1 MSNSL
6 FRTKKIESILAEG
19 SDDPHGGGGL
29 KRVLTLRD
37 LTFFGIAAILGAGSF
52 SSLGGAVFHGGP
64 GVVVLFI
71 ITAIACAFTAF
82 CYSEFASRIP
92 VAGSAY
98 TYAYA
103 SFGELFAWII
113 GWALIMEYSIGNIYV
128 AYSWSDYF
136 TSFLERC
143 NVHMPAYLTTS
154 YMEAKH
160 AIADGSTN
168 KDVLAAWN
176 NAPEMGGLKIIFDLP
191 ALIINLLITYLV
203 YRGVKESRNFSN
215 VMVLLKMAVVL
226 LIILVGGY
234 LVFANG
240 LTPNWLPADDAGVK
254 SFMPNGFSGVMA
266 AVAGVFFAYIGFDA
280 VSVLAEE
287 SKNPQKD
294 LPRGMI
300 LSLVICTIVYIL
312 LTLVL
317 TGAANYRKFDGV
329 GDPLAFIFEPENL
342 NIPWMQFLVSICAV
356 VAMTSVLLVF
366 QMGQPRI
373 WMSMSRD
380 GLMPPVFQKIH
391 PKYKTPSFSTII
403 TGLVV
408 GVPILFTDKTFVL
421 DFTSIATLF
430 AFVLV
435 CGGVLLLPRREKKHG
450 GFNMPYINSKLIYP
464 ALIAGS
470 ILLIG
475 ILFKDYFKELFQFYL
490 NEKDKKNVVSALSS
504 KAKADFSENYI
515 LAVGEL
521 SRIEKKLDNNKQL
534 INGLTIIEEN
544 NKAVNK
550 VIDSLGAKAISSSA
564 NYKNYLL
571 NEGAGLADSTVLIAP
586 ADIDFTA
593 QLQHLIHKTLSTT
606 GNAKNIFSI
615 SDSSAISQALSKK
628 DSDSTLLKKFR
639 SQLLLVDLI
648 QTDSA
653 TAGKDAIRASLD
665 SAFIKLS
672 LGKVRSESADSLLT
686 KKTQNASLIIFWIS
700 CLFLSIFAFIKNWSL
715 IPLMGL
721 TTCMYLLT
729 GMTLSNWI
737 WFGAWLGIG
746 LIIYLLYG
754 YKKSK
759 LAE

>member
-1 MSNSL
+1 MANSL
-6 FRTKKIESILAEG
+6 FRTKKIASILAEG

-29 KRVLTLRD
+29 KRVLSMRD

-64 GVVVLFI
+64 GVVILFV

-103 SFGELFAWII
+103 SFGELFAWVI

-136 TSFLERC
+136 TSFLDKTGEMLHI
-143 NVHMPAYLTTS
+143 NLHIPEYLSTS

-168 KDVLAAWN
+168 ADVLAAWN
-176 NAPEMGGLKIIFDLP
+176 NSPVIGGQRIIFDLP

-215 VMVLLKMAVVL
+215 IMVLLKLAVVG

-234 LVFANG
+234 LVFSNG
-240 LTPNWLPADDAGVK
+240 LTFNWTPPNDAGVK
-254 SFMPNGFSGVMA
+254 SFMPNGFGGVMM
-266 AVAGVFFAYIGFDA
+266 AVSGVFFAYIGFDA

-287 SKNPQKD
+287 SKNPQRD
-294 LPRGMI
+294 LPKGMI
-300 LSLVICTIVYIL
+300 LSLVVCTIIYIL

-317 TGAANYRKFDGV
+317 TGAVNYRNFDGV
-329 GDPLAFIFEPENL
+329 GDPLAFIFERQNL
-342 NIPWMQFLVSICAV
+342 NVGWMQFLVSVCAV

-391 PKYKTPSFSTII
+391 PKYKTPSFSTIV

-435 CGGVLLLPRREKKHG
+435 CGGVLLIPRREKEPGKFHIP
-450 GFNMPYINSKLIYP
+450 F
-464 ALIAGS
+464 
-470 ILLIG
+470 
-475 ILFKDYFKELFQFYL
+475 
-490 NEKDKKNVVSALSS
+490 
-504 KAKADFSENYI
+504 
-515 LAVGEL
+515 
-521 SRIEKKLDNNKQL
+521 
-534 INGLTIIEEN
+534 INGQIVFPLIVVGAIIM
-544 NKAVNK
+544 A
-550 VIDSLGAKAISSSA
+550 
-564 NYKNYLL
+564 
-571 NEGAGLADSTVLIAP
+571 
-586 ADIDFTA
+586 
-593 QLQHLIHKTLSTT
+593 
-606 GNAKNIFSI
+606 
-615 SDSSAISQALSKK
+615 QALSKNYFTEIFNFDFSGNEDYVNGK
-628 DSDSTLLKKFR
+628 ISYMDA
-639 SQLLLVDLI
+639 
-648 QTDSA
+648 A
-653 TAGKDAIRASLD
+653 TPNI
-665 SAFIKLS
+665 
-672 LGKVRSESADSLLT
+672 
-686 KKTQNASLIIFWIS
+686 SLIIFW
-700 CLFLSIFAFIKNWSL
+700 LSAIALAIAAFIKKYSL

-721 TTCMYLLT
+721 ITCMYLLT
-729 GMTLSNWI
+729 GMTKSNWA
-737 WFGAWLGIG
+737 WFLGWLAIG
-746 LIIYLLYG
+746 LIIYFLYG
-754 YKKSK
+754 YRKSK
-759 LAE
+759 LATASA